1 MILKDIKI
9 SVIAPVFNEEKVVDE
24 FYRRTKKM
32 LEKLSAL
39 HEIIF
44 IDDGSADSTL
54 ARIKKLRQ
62 ADENVKIVCF
72 SRNFGHAAA
81 ISAGLDHA
89 SGDAVMVIDADL
101 QDPPEVLEKFI
112 NKWREGYEVV
122 YGIRRKRKEWFGKRF
137 CYWLFYRMMR
147 ASSTLKMPL
156 DAGDFSLMDK
166 KVVEVIKNM
175 PERNR
180 FVRGLRSWAGYKQIG
195 IEYDRQERFAGE
207 TKYPF
212 KKLLRLAAD
221 GIFSFSY
228 VPLRLVTLFGF
239 LVAALA
245 FVAVFFLLY
254 ERYIV
259 GNVGVPGI
267 PATLVAVLFLGGIQ
281 LISIGV
287 LGEYIARVYEETK
300 QRPHYIV
307 KEKDGL

>member
-1 MILKDIKI
+1 MMSTDLKI
-9 SVIAPVFNEEKVVDE
+9 SVIAPVFNEERVVEE
-24 FYRRTKKM
+24 FYRRTKKT
-32 LEKLSAL
+32 LTGITAS

-44 IDDGSADSTL
+44 IDDGSRDSTL
-54 ARIKKLRQ
+54 SKIKKLRL
-62 ADENVKIVCF
+62 ADDHIKIVSF

-81 ISAGLDHA
+81 ISAGLDFA

-101 QDPPEVLEKFI
+101 QDPPEVLGSFI
-112 NKWREGYEVV
+112 KKWREGFEVV
-122 YGIRRKRKEWFGKRF
+122 YGVRKKRKEWFGKRF

-156 DAGDFSLMDK
+156 DAGDFSLIDK
-166 KVVEVIKNM
+166 KVVDVIKNM

-180 FVRGLRSWAGYKQIG
+180 FVRGLRSWAGYKQVG
-195 IEYDRQERFAGE
+195 VEYERQERFAGE

-228 VPLRLVTLFGF
+228 VPLRMVTLFGF
-239 LVAALA
+239 LVAGFA
-245 FVAVFFLLY
+245 FIAVLFLLY
-254 ERYIV
+254 ERYVI
-259 GNVGVPGI
+259 GNVGVRGI

-281 LISIGV
+281 LISTGI

-307 KEKDGL
+307 REKDF